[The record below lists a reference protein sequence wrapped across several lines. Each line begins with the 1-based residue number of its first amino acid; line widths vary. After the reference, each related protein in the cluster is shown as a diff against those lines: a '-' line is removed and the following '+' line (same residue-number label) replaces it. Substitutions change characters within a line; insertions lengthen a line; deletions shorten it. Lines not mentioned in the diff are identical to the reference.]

1 MGEMGDTNTCAGVVG
16 IASRMVGRSGVGFAG
31 RSAIAAAA
39 SWGCGG
45 KTGEDAER
53 GVLGGGNAA
62 AGVDED
68 ADGAPPNGFAQ
79 DEGDDGGGEQEVHVI
94 PLIAVDFGCAVWL
107 EYIATGSDEKRLR
120 FVSFPPVD
128 VDRASPEFESVS
140 MPGEV
145 RTLDTP
151 AELDLNRVSHIG
163 IDQAQGAVI
172 LGLTN
177 GQVYILRYR

>member
-1 MGEMGDTNTCAGVVG
+1 MGDDVPLPHENLAENAVAG
-16 IASRMVGRSGVGFAG
+16 A
-31 RSAIAAAA
+31 
-39 SWGCGG
+39 
-45 KTGEDAER
+45 
-53 GVLGGGNAA
+53 
-62 AGVDED
+62 DEE
-68 ADGAPPNGFAQ
+68 ADGTPPDGYMQ
-79 DEGDDGGGEQEVHVI
+79 DEVGDAGGEHDVHVI

-107 EYIATGSDEKRLR
+107 EYISAGSDEKRLR
-120 FVSFPPVD
+120 FVSFPSVE

-140 MPGEV
+140 RPGEV